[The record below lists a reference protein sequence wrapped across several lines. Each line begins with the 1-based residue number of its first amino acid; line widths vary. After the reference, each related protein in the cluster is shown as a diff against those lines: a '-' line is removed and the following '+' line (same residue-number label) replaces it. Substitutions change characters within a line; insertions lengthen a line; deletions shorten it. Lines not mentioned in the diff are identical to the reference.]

1 MVEKIRRIFDM
12 NENLDPEIDDL
23 EESEWK
29 DHAVEI
35 GRNFFSIFGV
45 IALIRDVV
53 RFVCRK

>member
-1 MVEKIRRIFDM
+1 M

-23 EESEWK
+23 DEPEWK
-29 DHAVEI
+29 EQAVEI
-35 GRNFFSIFGV
+35 GRNFFSIFGA

>member
-1 MVEKIRRIFDM
+1 M

-29 DHAVEI
+29 KQALEI